1 MKRNKIIQSLLK
13 EGFSEKTLVNFNDRQ
28 LANVASRILGEE
40 EVGGYKEGPGEKL
53 TPELDHFNK
62 IVKPQLSNAGFKY
75 IYEKILMDYGKE
87 NSMVYGDHNKG
98 VNVVWDRKKGVYS
111 VYVGNNKG
119 LKTFSLGPAD
129 PKLVANNVVKYALSL
144 KNGLTNLS
152 EADIMISKKD
162 PLVNQKIKDAKD
174 KNQSIETYEEEMK
187 EELKGNQKKLD
198 KNHNG
203 KIDGQDFKILKG
215 QKKEVSEDKK
225 CKDCGCT
232 KSECKCKK
240 CDKCDCT
247 KSECKC
253 KKSNIKEWVSEVT
266 NKKFHSF
273 TSKNEIMEMIQ
284 FKLQEAGPNV
294 KVGHN
299 GTPEFMT
306 YEAAPE
312 PSKPGTDAPVREK
325 PTTKPGKPK
334 RENPFEP
341 KHNPKPKAEGD
352 EGLPEFLKFD
362 KLGIKFKNSK

>member
-1 MKRNKIIQSLLK
+1 MKRNEIVQSLLK
-13 EGFSEKTLVNFNDRQ
+13 EGFSEKTLVNFSDKQ
-28 LANVASRILGEE
+28 LTTLASRILG
-40 EVGGYKEGPGEKL
+40 
-53 TPELDHFNK
+53 
-62 IVKPQLSNAGFKY
+62 
-75 IYEKILMDYGKE
+75 
-87 NSMVYGDHNKG
+87 
-98 VNVVWDRKKGVYS
+98 
-111 VYVGNNKG
+111 
-119 LKTFSLGPAD
+119 
-129 PKLVANNVVKYALSL
+129 
-144 KNGLTNLS
+144 

-187 EELKGNQKKLD
+187 EGSKKKKDTKPTIYDKALKDLGGEEGVIKFLETGKKP
-198 KNHNG
+198 K
-203 KIDGQDFKILKG
+203 K
-215 QKKEVSEDKK
+215 KKEE
-225 CKDCGCT
+225 
-232 KSECKCKK
+232 
-240 CDKCDCT
+240 
-247 KSECKC
+247 
-253 KKSNIKEWVSEVT
+253 NIKEWVSEVT

-341 KHNPKPKAEGD
+341 KHNPKPKAEGE

>member
-1 MKRNKIIQSLLK
+1 MKRNEIVQSLLK
-13 EGFSEKTLVNFNDRQ
+13 EGFSEKTLVNFSDKQ
-28 LANVASRILGEE
+28 LTTLASRILG
-40 EVGGYKEGPGEKL
+40 
-53 TPELDHFNK
+53 
-62 IVKPQLSNAGFKY
+62 
-75 IYEKILMDYGKE
+75 
-87 NSMVYGDHNKG
+87 
-98 VNVVWDRKKGVYS
+98 
-111 VYVGNNKG
+111 
-119 LKTFSLGPAD
+119 
-129 PKLVANNVVKYALSL
+129 
-144 KNGLTNLS
+144 

-215 QKKEVSEDKK
+215 QKKEVS
-225 CKDCGCT
+225 KD
-232 KSECKCKK
+232 
-240 CDKCDCT
+240 
-247 KSECKC
+247 

-341 KHNPKPKAEGD
+341 KHNPKPKAEGE

>member
-1 MKRNKIIQSLLK
+1 MKRDIIVGKLLA
-13 EGFSEKTLVNFNDRQ
+13 EGLSEKTLVNFSDRQ
-28 LANVASRILGEE
+28 LATFASRILGEE

-187 EELKGNQKKLD
+187 EELKGNQKK
-198 KNHNG
+198 
-203 KIDGQDFKILKG
+203 F
-215 QKKEVSEDKK
+215 
-225 CKDCGCT
+225 
-232 KSECKCKK
+232 
-240 CDKCDCT
+240 
-247 KSECKC
+247 
-253 KKSNIKEWVSEVT
+253 
-266 NKKFHSF
+266 
-273 TSKNEIMEMIQ
+273 
-284 FKLQEAGPNV
+284 
-294 KVGHN
+294 
-299 GTPEFMT
+299 
-306 YEAAPE
+306 
-312 PSKPGTDAPVREK
+312 
-325 PTTKPGKPK
+325 
-334 RENPFEP
+334 
-341 KHNPKPKAEGD
+341 
-352 EGLPEFLKFD
+352 
-362 KLGIKFKNSK
+362 

>member
-1 MKRNKIIQSLLK
+1 MKRNEIVQSLLK
-13 EGFSEKTLVNFNDRQ
+13 EGFSEKTLVNFSDKQ
-28 LANVASRILGEE
+28 LTTRASRIWG
-40 EVGGYKEGPGEKL
+40 
-53 TPELDHFNK
+53 
-62 IVKPQLSNAGFKY
+62 
-75 IYEKILMDYGKE
+75 
-87 NSMVYGDHNKG
+87 
-98 VNVVWDRKKGVYS
+98 
-111 VYVGNNKG
+111 
-119 LKTFSLGPAD
+119 
-129 PKLVANNVVKYALSL
+129 
-144 KNGLTNLS
+144 

-187 EELKGNQKKLD
+187 EGSKKKKDTKPTIYDKALKDLGGEEGVIKFLETGKKP
-198 KNHNG
+198 K
-203 KIDGQDFKILKG
+203 KK
-215 QKKEVSEDKK
+215 KKE
-225 CKDCGCT
+225 
-232 KSECKCKK
+232 
-240 CDKCDCT
+240 
-247 KSECKC
+247 
-253 KKSNIKEWVSEVT
+253 NIKEWVSEVT

-341 KHNPKPKAEGD
+341 KHNPKPKAEGE

>member
-1 MKRNKIIQSLLK
+1 MKRNEIIQSLLK
-13 EGFSEKTLVNFNDRQ
+13 EGFSEKTLVNFSDRQ
-28 LANVASRILGEE
+28 LATFAGRILG
-40 EVGGYKEGPGEKL
+40 
-53 TPELDHFNK
+53 
-62 IVKPQLSNAGFKY
+62 
-75 IYEKILMDYGKE
+75 
-87 NSMVYGDHNKG
+87 
-98 VNVVWDRKKGVYS
+98 
-111 VYVGNNKG
+111 
-119 LKTFSLGPAD
+119 
-129 PKLVANNVVKYALSL
+129 
-144 KNGLTNLS
+144 

-187 EELKGNQKKLD
+187 EELKGNQNKLD

-215 QKKEVSEDKK
+215 QKKEVSED
-225 CKDCGCT
+225 
-232 KSECKCKK
+232 
-240 CDKCDCT
+240 
-247 KSECKC
+247 

-341 KHNPKPKAEGD
+341 KHNPKPKAEGE

>member
-1 MKRNKIIQSLLK
+1 MKRNEIVQSLLK
-13 EGFSEKTLVNFNDRQ
+13 EGFSEKTLVNFSDKQ
-28 LANVASRILGEE
+28 LTTLASRILG
-40 EVGGYKEGPGEKL
+40 
-53 TPELDHFNK
+53 
-62 IVKPQLSNAGFKY
+62 
-75 IYEKILMDYGKE
+75 
-87 NSMVYGDHNKG
+87 
-98 VNVVWDRKKGVYS
+98 
-111 VYVGNNKG
+111 
-119 LKTFSLGPAD
+119 
-129 PKLVANNVVKYALSL
+129 
-144 KNGLTNLS
+144 

-187 EELKGNQKKLD
+187 EGSKKKKDTKPTIYDKALKDLGGEEGVIKFLETGKKP
-198 KNHNG
+198 K
-203 KIDGQDFKILKG
+203 K
-215 QKKEVSEDKK
+215 KKEE
-225 CKDCGCT
+225 
-232 KSECKCKK
+232 
-240 CDKCDCT
+240 
-247 KSECKC
+247 
-253 KKSNIKEWVSEVT
+253 NIKEWVSEVT

>member
-1 MKRNKIIQSLLK
+1 MKRNEIIQSLLK
-13 EGFSEKTLVNFNDRQ
+13 EGFSEKTLVNFSDRQ
-28 LANVASRILGEE
+28 LATFASRILG
-40 EVGGYKEGPGEKL
+40 
-53 TPELDHFNK
+53 
-62 IVKPQLSNAGFKY
+62 
-75 IYEKILMDYGKE
+75 
-87 NSMVYGDHNKG
+87 
-98 VNVVWDRKKGVYS
+98 
-111 VYVGNNKG
+111 
-119 LKTFSLGPAD
+119 
-129 PKLVANNVVKYALSL
+129 
-144 KNGLTNLS
+144 

-203 KIDGQDFKILKG
+203 EIDAQDFKILKG
-215 QKKEVSEDKK
+215 QKNKDSNKKDKK
-225 CKDCGCT
+225 
-232 KSECKCKK
+232 E
-240 CDKCDCT
+240 
-247 KSECKC
+247 
-253 KKSNIKEWVSEVT
+253 NIKEWVSSVT
-266 NKKFHSF
+266 NKNFHSF

-341 KHNPKPKAEGD
+341 KHNPKPKAEGE

>member
-1 MKRNKIIQSLLK
+1 MKRNEIIQSLLK
-13 EGFSEKTLVNFNDRQ
+13 EGFSEKTLVNFSDRQ
-28 LANVASRILGEE
+28 LATFASRILG
-40 EVGGYKEGPGEKL
+40 
-53 TPELDHFNK
+53 
-62 IVKPQLSNAGFKY
+62 
-75 IYEKILMDYGKE
+75 
-87 NSMVYGDHNKG
+87 
-98 VNVVWDRKKGVYS
+98 
-111 VYVGNNKG
+111 
-119 LKTFSLGPAD
+119 
-129 PKLVANNVVKYALSL
+129 
-144 KNGLTNLS
+144 

-215 QKKEVSEDKK
+215 QKKEVSED
-225 CKDCGCT
+225 
-232 KSECKCKK
+232 
-240 CDKCDCT
+240 
-247 KSECKC
+247 

-341 KHNPKPKAEGD
+341 KHNPKPKAEGE

>member
-1 MKRNKIIQSLLK
+1 MKRNEIVQSLLK
-13 EGFSEKTLVNFNDRQ
+13 EGFSEKTLVNFSDKQ
-28 LANVASRILGEE
+28 LTTLASRILG
-40 EVGGYKEGPGEKL
+40 
-53 TPELDHFNK
+53 
-62 IVKPQLSNAGFKY
+62 
-75 IYEKILMDYGKE
+75 
-87 NSMVYGDHNKG
+87 
-98 VNVVWDRKKGVYS
+98 
-111 VYVGNNKG
+111 
-119 LKTFSLGPAD
+119 
-129 PKLVANNVVKYALSL
+129 
-144 KNGLTNLS
+144 

-187 EELKGNQKKLD
+187 EGSKKKKDTKPTIYDKALKDLGGEEGVIKFLETGKKPKKKKEVEEELKGGQKKLD

-203 KIDGQDFKILKG
+203 KIDGQDFKILNKK
-215 QKKEVSEDKK
+215 KKE
-225 CKDCGCT
+225 
-232 KSECKCKK
+232 
-240 CDKCDCT
+240 
-247 KSECKC
+247 
-253 KKSNIKEWVSEVT
+253 NIKEWVSEVT

-341 KHNPKPKAEGD
+341 KHNPKPKAEGS

-362 KLGIKFKNSK
+362 NLGIKFKNSK

>member
-1 MKRNKIIQSLLK
+1 MKRNEIVQSLLK
-13 EGFSEKTLVNFNDRQ
+13 EGFSEKTLVNFSDKQ
-28 LANVASRILGEE
+28 LTTLASRILG
-40 EVGGYKEGPGEKL
+40 
-53 TPELDHFNK
+53 
-62 IVKPQLSNAGFKY
+62 
-75 IYEKILMDYGKE
+75 
-87 NSMVYGDHNKG
+87 
-98 VNVVWDRKKGVYS
+98 
-111 VYVGNNKG
+111 
-119 LKTFSLGPAD
+119 
-129 PKLVANNVVKYALSL
+129 
-144 KNGLTNLS
+144 
-152 EADIMISKKD
+152 EADIMISKND

-187 EELKGNQKKLD
+187 EGSKKKKDTKPTIYDKALKDLGGEEGVIKFLETGKKP
-198 KNHNG
+198 K
-203 KIDGQDFKILKG
+203 KK
-215 QKKEVSEDKK
+215 KKE
-225 CKDCGCT
+225 
-232 KSECKCKK
+232 
-240 CDKCDCT
+240 
-247 KSECKC
+247 
-253 KKSNIKEWVSEVT
+253 NIKEWVSEVT

-341 KHNPKPKAEGD
+341 KHNPKPKAEGE

>member
-1 MKRNKIIQSLLK
+1 MKRNEIVQSLLK
-13 EGFSEKTLVNFNDRQ
+13 EGFSEKTLVNFSDKQ
-28 LANVASRILGEE
+28 LTTLASRILG
-40 EVGGYKEGPGEKL
+40 
-53 TPELDHFNK
+53 
-62 IVKPQLSNAGFKY
+62 
-75 IYEKILMDYGKE
+75 
-87 NSMVYGDHNKG
+87 
-98 VNVVWDRKKGVYS
+98 
-111 VYVGNNKG
+111 
-119 LKTFSLGPAD
+119 
-129 PKLVANNVVKYALSL
+129 
-144 KNGLTNLS
+144 

-187 EELKGNQKKLD
+187 EGSKKKKDTKPTIYDKALKDLGGEEGVIKFLETGKKP
-198 KNHNG
+198 K
-203 KIDGQDFKILKG
+203 KK
-215 QKKEVSEDKK
+215 KKE
-225 CKDCGCT
+225 
-232 KSECKCKK
+232 
-240 CDKCDCT
+240 
-247 KSECKC
+247 
-253 KKSNIKEWVSEVT
+253 NIKEWVSEVT

-284 FKLQEAGPNV
+284 FKVQEAGPNV

-341 KHNPKPKAEGD
+341 KHNTKPKDEGD

>member
-1 MKRNKIIQSLLK
+1 MKRNEIVQSLLK
-13 EGFSEKTLVNFNDRQ
+13 EGFSEKTLVNFSDKQ
-28 LANVASRILGEE
+28 LTTLASRILG
-40 EVGGYKEGPGEKL
+40 
-53 TPELDHFNK
+53 
-62 IVKPQLSNAGFKY
+62 
-75 IYEKILMDYGKE
+75 
-87 NSMVYGDHNKG
+87 
-98 VNVVWDRKKGVYS
+98 
-111 VYVGNNKG
+111 
-119 LKTFSLGPAD
+119 
-129 PKLVANNVVKYALSL
+129 
-144 KNGLTNLS
+144 

-187 EELKGNQKKLD
+187 EGSKKKKDTKPTIYDKALKDLGGEEGVIKFLETGKKP
-198 KNHNG
+198 K
-203 KIDGQDFKILKG
+203 KK
-215 QKKEVSEDKK
+215 KKE
-225 CKDCGCT
+225 
-232 KSECKCKK
+232 
-240 CDKCDCT
+240 
-247 KSECKC
+247 
-253 KKSNIKEWVSEVT
+253 NIKEWVSEVT

-362 KLGIKFKNSK
+362 NLGIKFKNSK

>member
-1 MKRNKIIQSLLK
+1 MKRNEIVQSLLK
-13 EGFSEKTLVNFNDRQ
+13 EGFSEKTLVNFSDKQ
-28 LANVASRILGEE
+28 LTTLASRILG
-40 EVGGYKEGPGEKL
+40 
-53 TPELDHFNK
+53 
-62 IVKPQLSNAGFKY
+62 
-75 IYEKILMDYGKE
+75 
-87 NSMVYGDHNKG
+87 
-98 VNVVWDRKKGVYS
+98 
-111 VYVGNNKG
+111 
-119 LKTFSLGPAD
+119 
-129 PKLVANNVVKYALSL
+129 
-144 KNGLTNLS
+144 

-187 EELKGNQKKLD
+187 EGSKKKKDTKPTIYDKALKDLGGEEGVIKFLETGKKP
-198 KNHNG
+198 K
-203 KIDGQDFKILKG
+203 KK
-215 QKKEVSEDKK
+215 KKE
-225 CKDCGCT
+225 
-232 KSECKCKK
+232 
-240 CDKCDCT
+240 
-247 KSECKC
+247 
-253 KKSNIKEWVSEVT
+253 NIKEWVSEVT

-341 KHNPKPKAEGD
+341 KHNPKPKAEGE

>member
-1 MKRNKIIQSLLK
+1 MKRNEIVQSLLK
-13 EGFSEKTLVNFNDRQ
+13 EGFSEKTLVNFSDKQ
-28 LANVASRILGEE
+28 LTTLASRILG
-40 EVGGYKEGPGEKL
+40 
-53 TPELDHFNK
+53 
-62 IVKPQLSNAGFKY
+62 
-75 IYEKILMDYGKE
+75 
-87 NSMVYGDHNKG
+87 
-98 VNVVWDRKKGVYS
+98 
-111 VYVGNNKG
+111 
-119 LKTFSLGPAD
+119 
-129 PKLVANNVVKYALSL
+129 
-144 KNGLTNLS
+144 

-174 KNQSIETYEEEMK
+174 KNQSIETYEEEM
-187 EELKGNQKKLD
+187 
-198 KNHNG
+198 
-203 KIDGQDFKILKG
+203 
-215 QKKEVSEDKK
+215 KEVSEDKK

-341 KHNPKPKAEGD
+341 KHNPKPKAEGE